1 MNKQA
6 KTNLLGTRGML
17 LSRMGMLFSLYQEN
31 YYSIEVIIALNAE
44 YRVIT
49 ALNTGRKSNLIGNFV
64 SGSPHVKEI
73 DHKN

>member
-1 MNKQA
+1 MNKQT

-17 LSRMGMLFSLYQEN
+17 LSLASISLYQEN
-31 YYSIEVIIALNAE
+31 YYSIEVTI
-44 YRVIT
+44 

-64 SGSPHVKEI
+64 SGSPHVKAI